1 MGRKKAISSKSWP
14 NSQAHQLKIY
24 LDARFVTSYQ
34 KNYLEIGYDKPN
46 SQLAMPRVK
55 ALPILHLKVC
65 VCMCVRQPEIHGDI
79 FPLVRSSLSSQ
90 ELQHSLA

>member
-1 MGRKKAISSKSWP
+1 MLGRKKAISSKSWP

-65 VCMCVRQPEIHGDI
+65 VCVCVSDNLKYMGTS
-79 FPLVRSSLSSQ
+79 FP
-90 ELQHSLA
+90 